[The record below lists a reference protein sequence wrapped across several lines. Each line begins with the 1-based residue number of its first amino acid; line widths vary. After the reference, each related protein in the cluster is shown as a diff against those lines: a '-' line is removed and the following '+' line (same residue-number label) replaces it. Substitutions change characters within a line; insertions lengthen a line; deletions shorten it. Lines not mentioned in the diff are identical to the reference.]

1 MLSEG
6 PLAFHDPD
14 GEMKA
19 WRPEANRQAREREK
33 EGGRK
38 ERRKE
43 RKEDKKEEIMPG
55 LIKQK

>member
-19 WRPEANRQAREREK
+19 WRPEASKQARERE
-33 EGGRK
+33 GGRK
-38 ERRKE
+38 KGKE
-43 RKEDKKEEIMPG
+43 EKKGRGDKKEEIMPG

>member
-19 WRPEANRQAREREK
+19 WRPEASKQAREKEK

-38 ERRKE
+38 ERKKRKE
-43 RKEDKKEEIMPG
+43 GGTRRKKSC
-55 LIKQK
+55 LVS